1 MPSTLEERVQAVAD
15 RLIADVGAAWGGKT
29 HWGVP
34 KTLQGTVPYNIITLE
49 PMEVASD
56 ASTMNQTA
64 YRLKWNIARVEKE
77 RAREQ
82 TEQRKLVLASSLRSA
97 LMNSTDYAGGILH
110 DLTEVEFATDSE
122 EESLLVVSATFE
134 VTVVLDSVT

>member
-15 RLIADVGAAWGGKT
+15 RLIADVAAAWGGKT
-29 HWGVP
+29 HWGGP

-49 PMEVASD
+49 GLERDSD
-56 ASTMNQTA
+56 GSTVTQTA

-77 RAREQ
+77 RAREHP
-82 TEQRKLVLASSLRSA
+82 EQRKLVLASSLRSA